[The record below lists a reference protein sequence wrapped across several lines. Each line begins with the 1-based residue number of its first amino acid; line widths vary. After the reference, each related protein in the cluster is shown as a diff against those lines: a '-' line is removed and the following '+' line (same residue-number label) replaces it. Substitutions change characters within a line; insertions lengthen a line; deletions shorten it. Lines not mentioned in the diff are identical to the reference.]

1 MYKNMF
7 KDGRKMYIYR
17 NNFNFWDFFFKNML
31 NLLFEEIDI

>member
-17 NNFNFWDFFFKNML
+17 NNFNFWDFFKNML

>member
-17 NNFNFWDFFFKNML
+17 NNFNFWDFFKIML
-31 NLLFEEIDI
+31 NLLFEEINI